1 MDLQTLSV
9 MATLVA
15 AFASLA
21 VFVHRENQQTR
32 RDLRSDLSGLEV
44 RFDARFDQVD
54 ARFAQVDARFD
65 QVDARFAQVD
75 ARFDQVDARFDRV
88 EARVERLD
96 DRVYALATGMK
107 PLIEQAEQRS

>member
-9 MATLVA
+9 MATLAA

-44 RFDARFDQVD
+44 RFGQRFDQVD
-54 ARFAQVDARFD
+54 ARFD
-65 QVDARFAQVD
+65 QVD

-107 PLIEQAEQRS
+107 PLIEQAEQR